1 MDISVNEIIAYIFY
15 VVIISIGG
23 YIAKQYKAHS
33 KQLIELKEIE
43 EKRAQKLLGEQNYE
57 KARQIV
63 VDGVYRT
70 EQLAKEMME
79 EKWNSLDK
87 RNKTL
92 QYVSE
97 QLQKVGIQ
105 ISQEDICNIIKATVG
120 HMNINNH

>member
-1 MDISVNEIIAYIFY
+1 M
-15 VVIISIGG
+15 
-23 YIAKQYKAHS
+23 
-33 KQLIELKEIE
+33 
-43 EKRAQKLLGEQNYE
+43 GEQNYE

-70 EQLAKEMME
+70 EQLAKEMVE

-87 RNKTL
+87 QNKTL